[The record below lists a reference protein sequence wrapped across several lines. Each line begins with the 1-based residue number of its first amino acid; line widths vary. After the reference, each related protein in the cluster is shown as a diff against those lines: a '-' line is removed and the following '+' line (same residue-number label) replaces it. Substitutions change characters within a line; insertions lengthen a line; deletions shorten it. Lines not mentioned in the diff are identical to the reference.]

1 MNGEQVGGPNQP
13 QTNAEGTVAFD
24 SAQIANT
31 QAAQEKDYFKA
42 KPQGTK
48 SARFKDWL
56 KQHKAIAIIIL
67 ALVLALIVGAICLA
81 IWLNRPPASDAER
94 EAAGMIGAS
103 TNENIE
109 SGFNAA
115 TNLEELIAEPSTSE
129 DDLVAA
135 INAELDK
142 ITDGAERFSYIL
154 QISTLLTDYGR
165 ANLALEYLQAIDET
179 TLDEDQQLIY
189 YSYLHQVYTALGDDT
204 QAESYKQKMSEIT
217 GGEIQ
222 GYGTM

>member
-13 QTNAEGTVAFD
+13 QTNAEGAVAFD

-56 KQHKAIAIIIL
+56 KQHKVIAIIVVV
-67 ALVLALIVGAICLA
+67 LVLALIAGAICLV

-154 QISTLLTDYGR
+154 QISTLLTDYSR
-165 ANLALEYLQAIDET
+165 ANLAFEYLQAIDEA
-179 TLDEDQQLIY
+179 TLDEDQRLIY

>member
-13 QTNAEGTVAFD
+13 QTNSEGAVAFD

-56 KQHKAIAIIIL
+56 KQHKVIAIIVVV
-67 ALVLALIVGAICLA
+67 LVLALIAGAICLV

-154 QISTLLTDYGR
+154 QISTLLTDYSR
-165 ANLALEYLQAIDET
+165 ANLALEYLQAIDEA
-179 TLDEDQQLIY
+179 TLDEDQRLIY

>member
-13 QTNAEGTVAFD
+13 QTNAEGAVAFD

-56 KQHKAIAIIIL
+56 KQHKVIAIIVVV
-67 ALVLALIVGAICLA
+67 LVLALIAGAICLA

-115 TNLEELIAEPSTSE
+115 TNLEELKIPDYDPSIAAKIGTK
-129 DDLVAA
+129 LKCAA
-135 INAELDK
+135 IQHRQEKKKLDK
-142 ITDGAERFSYIL
+142 DYANRRE
-154 QISTLLTDYGR
+154 TLLSQLNTGEER
-165 ANLALEYLQAIDET
+165 ET
-179 TLDEDQQLIY
+179 
-189 YSYLHQVYTALGDDT
+189 
-204 QAESYKQKMSEIT
+204 
-217 GGEIQ
+217 
-222 GYGTM
+222 